1 MFRARLNFDERA
13 DIQRESMSIAEKAR
27 RSGLSETVAGEI
39 QASFEAVL
47 SDLVVTGRLLKLQ
60 RSHLVVDRI
69 ISGPGYRL
77 SIHFSVNE
85 KLNFVA
91 RLLRRLGMK

>member
-1 MFRARLNFDERA
+1 MFRVRLNFDERA
-13 DIQRESMSIAEKAR
+13 DIQRESISITEKAR
-27 RSGLSETVAGEI
+27 RSGLSETVSAEM
-39 QASFEAVL
+39 QASFEALL
-47 SDLVVTGRLLKLQ
+47 SDLVDTGRLLKVQ

-77 SIHFSVNE
+77 NIHFSVNE